1 MEINIHVSF
10 QDVTEIVYCI
20 QMSGADIAVA
30 LILARTL
37 LSSSLLFVHDVI
49 NVYDLLKIDFRYKPA
64 VWKKPQFY

>member
-20 QMSGADIAVA
+20 QMSGADIAVT

-49 NVYDLLKIDFRYKPA
+49 NVYDL
-64 VWKKPQFY
+64 